1 SNYSSVLADS
11 TSDPSMAPDLP
22 SPYDLDCA
30 KYIIDL
36 EMERRLTV
44 DKNLPL
50 SRQLARHLVAHRA
63 LRVID
68 QEDLIRE
75 REVRDFFDNCFEDAS
90 DASNGAALASSGAL
104 LAPADS
110 GKRNDVEQCGE
121 SDNTLEFYET
131 FGAHE
136 DLVEDD
142 YIFEEMDSEPEESE
156 DDFMEE
162 SEENK

>member
-50 SRQLARHLVAHRA
+50 SRQLARHLIAHRA

-90 DASNGAALASSGAL
+90 DASNGAALAPSGAL

-110 GKRNDVEQCGE
+110 EKCNDECGE
-121 SDNTLEFYET
+121 SDNTLDFYEA

-142 YIFEEMDSEPEESE
+142 YIFEEIYSEPEESE

-162 SEENK
+162 SEEN